1 VLKLSDCKSK
11 SKMNIKFVNNKILL
25 KIEKIDK
32 SVYTGFVYNFECD
45 THTFLC
51 RNISTHNCD
60 PYA

>member
-1 VLKLSDCKSK
+1 
-11 SKMNIKFVNNKILL
+11 MNIKFINDKILL